1 MLTLLF
7 LAGEAGFFSGD
18 AGRFLA
24 AAAGD
29 FAAAAFFFGDAAA
42 AARLALLGGLAGV
55 GVAGAA
61 RFAEDF
67 IVSDL
72 PFGWIKLIS
81 TTLLSFHEI

>member
-1 MLTLLF
+1 MLF

-18 AGRFLA
+18 AVRFLAA

-29 FAAAAFFFGDAAA
+29 FAAAAFFFGDAAP
-42 AARLALLGGLAGV
+42 AARLALFGGLAGV